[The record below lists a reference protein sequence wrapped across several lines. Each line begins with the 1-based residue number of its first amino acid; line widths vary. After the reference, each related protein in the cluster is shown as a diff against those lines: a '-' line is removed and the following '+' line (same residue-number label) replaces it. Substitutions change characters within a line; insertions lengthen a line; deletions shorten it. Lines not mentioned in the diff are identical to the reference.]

1 MCLMGLLKK
10 GFCFKGHT
18 YVCSFKSQW
27 KYICI
32 YKYIVQYVLTY
43 FSIDVLHD
51 WSGESTNEIE
61 ELLQFCAGVVGR
73 LKGVLIERYR

>member
-1 MCLMGLLKK
+1 M
-10 GFCFKGHT
+10 
-18 YVCSFKSQW
+18 YVASKANGNI
-27 KYICI
+27 YI

-51 WSGESTNEIE
+51 WSKESTNEIE

-73 LKGVLIERYR
+73 LKGVLIERYRYKRS